1 LPRLPCRSREAE
13 RLFARFTSMSSL
25 RIPVLL
31 GVTLLCACIGPP
43 PPSLGLAGGPPSFAT
58 FGEDEDACRH
68 VGAAAI
74 KAASYGEIHSDA
86 LTARS
91 YDQAYQR
98 CMFEHGR
105 ARQIA
110 QMPGARNTDGPP
122 GNVHS
127 FEYPDAFYHIPY
139 ATPGYGYDGYSY

>member
-1 LPRLPCRSREAE
+1 LRS
-13 RLFARFTSMSSL
+13 TSMSLL
-25 RIPVLL
+25 RIAVLF
-31 GVTLLCACIGPP
+31 GVTLAAACVGPAPP
-43 PPSLGLAGGPPSFAT
+43 PPGFAAGPGFAA
-58 FGEDEDACRH
+58 FGEDEDACRQ

-74 KAASYGEIHSDA
+74 KAAQDTGAPRSDTLA
-86 LTARS
+86 ARS

-105 ARQIA
+105 ARQMA
-110 QMPGARNTDGPP
+110 QMEGARGAEGPP

-139 ATPGYGYDGYSY
+139 ATPGYGYDGFSY